1 MSVDDRAK
9 AWSTIDGR
17 RGLVP
22 GAEPP
27 PMYVAGKAAVE
38 TGEGGGG
45 GRDAGAEEEQEEEQ
59 EATVKDL
66 DADMDSYFGAPEAAE
81 AAEPAE
87 TTDAAAV
94 RALAPR
100 TLACH
105 LICPSCRCSR
115 ALLCPCHLK
124 GLR

>member
-1 MSVDDRAK
+1 MRNDSTATVFHTTTAMSTQHHIPY
-9 AWSTIDGR
+9 SMP
-17 RGLVP
+17 RGFVCMLSLRL
-22 GAEPP
+22 GA
-27 PMYVAGKAAVE
+27 
-38 TGEGGGG
+38 
-45 GRDAGAEEEQEEEQ
+45 
-59 EATVKDL
+59 EATVEDL

-105 LICPSCRCSR
+105 LICPLCRCSR